1 MQDVQSAIDALEQT
15 APRAATHDWRGVSNP
30 HPGWGGLGIAWSGS
44 PWTSVDA
51 EIENFVTA
59 IYEHPNAGEPTLYL
73 LLQLPRT
80 LDISRQRVLHNSA
93 PLPNAFTEW
102 APFTGT
108 VTNATGTDDYYV
120 LEITNSDVQFGIGM
134 AQGDTLTLQEDHGT
148 PASIW
153 IPDDSI
159 TPSMLDADDAA
170 DKGAFQTRIES
181 GSIGN
186 DREGIFE
193 LSSNTDNDIA
203 DTLRLTERNSSII
216 TEGVKYYISGGDAG
230 GLRGK
235 VIRRNGTALPGG
247 VNEAAFRANFSTYWE
262 TILGGALLN
271 DSVNPEHL
279 NADSTQQKL
288 AFRQRIGVTG
298 SGASISDDEIPP
310 AWLQADS
317 AEQKTAF
324 RTRIGARAEPATI
337 ELIQG
342 WSGDAAATDR
352 DEEITITVPLGELF
366 RLRMS
371 RADRMHYRYIQMP
384 TNGHVLL
391 SAIGESGE
399 TVDNWVQA
407 SDSNIAVLGPLSNN
421 GRDPETFNMV
431 IEAA

>member
-1 MQDVQSAIDALEQT
+1 MPTLPEISNGIPRNAANIRGGGQPTGLAEEHLSRLASPPAGGNSVEDWLRYLAGQRAVLDKAMRDVQSAIDALEQT

-44 PWTSVDA
+44 AWTSVDA
-51 EIENFVTA
+51 EIENFVTS

-80 LDISRQRVLHNSA
+80 LDISRYRVLHNSA
-93 PLPNAFTEW
+93 ALPHSFTEW
-102 APFTGT
+102 APFTGM
-108 VTNATGTDDYYV
+108 VTNATGTDNYYV

-148 PASIW
+148 PASVW
-153 IPDDSI
+153 VPDDSI
-159 TPSMLDADDAA
+159 TPAMLDADDTT
-170 DKGAFQTRIES
+170 KMEAFRTRI
-181 GSIGN
+181 GAG
-186 DREGIFE
+186 
-193 LSSNTDNDIA
+193 
-203 DTLRLTERNSSII
+203 
-216 TEGVKYYISGGDAG
+216 SGG
-230 GLRGK
+230 GL
-235 VIRRNGTALPGG
+235 T
-247 VNEAAFRANFSTYWE
+247 
-262 TILGGALLN
+262 N

-279 NADSTQQKL
+279 NADTNQQKL
-288 AFRQRIGVTG
+288 AFRQRIGLVTSQG
-298 SGASISDDEIPP
+298 HTITDDSILP

-324 RTRIGARAEPATI
+324 RTRIGARGEAPTI

-371 RADRMHYRYIQMP
+371 RADRMHYRYLQMP

-399 TVDNWVQA
+399 TVDNWAQA